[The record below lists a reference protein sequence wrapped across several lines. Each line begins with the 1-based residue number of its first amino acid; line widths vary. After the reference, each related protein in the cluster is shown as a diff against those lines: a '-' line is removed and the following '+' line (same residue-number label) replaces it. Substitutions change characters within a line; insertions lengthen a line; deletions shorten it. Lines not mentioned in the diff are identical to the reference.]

1 MSFEHR
7 KYHGLYFILGVF
19 IAFILVTTLSGCEK
33 GKTNKGRD
41 CIGFVGM
48 TLEGEQCEVIEFPPI
63 DETWPPVCCQAL
75 TPSCMAC
82 GEGISTDEWIEN
94 TCGPLAIDAEYYDW
108 DTEKNEPIWL
118 CQAEIIN

>member
-1 MSFEHR
+1 MFEHR
-7 KYHGLYFILGVF
+7 KYHALYFILGVL
-19 IAFILVTTLSGCEK
+19 IAFILVTTLSGCDR
-33 GKTNKGRD
+33 GQTTAGVD
-41 CIGFVGM
+41 
-48 TLEGEQCEVIEFPPI
+48 LEREEPPA
-63 DETWPPVCCQAL
+63 CCMAFI
-75 TPSCMAC
+75 PSCMAC